1 MLVCACPPT
10 QVAELIREAMMLGS
24 LRHPNVVW
32 VYGIVL
38 PPQLEHLKA
47 AVCRWVCVRLGGG
60 ERDVCVWVG
69 G

>member
-1 MLVCACPPT
+1 MSALLARAGA

-47 AVCRWVCVRLGGG
+47 HVTK
-60 ERDVCVWVG
+60 
-69 G
+69 